1 MIQTHKSYAKD
12 KNVTLISSISSSQ
25 LSYGTTAA
33 GVTYEGRF
41 SIQYSQFIE
50 ETSLLE
56 NIRTIVPFYI
66 YLLLVAWFFLA
77 QPTVRW
83 ML

>member
-1 MIQTHKSYAKD
+1 MTGTHKDYAKT
-12 KNVTLISSISSSQ
+12 KNISLVPSISSSQ
-25 LSYGTTAA
+25 INYVTAA
-33 GVTYEGRF
+33 SGATYEGRF
-41 SIQYSQFIE
+41 SVVSSNFIE

-56 NIRTIVPFYI
+56 NIRTFVPFYI
-66 YLLLVAWFFLA
+66 YLLILAWFFLA